1 MPNEIIGLILS
12 ICGMLVRI
20 ISYQAKK
27 KPMMIALHGVSVV
40 FFSLSY
46 FFIGGGI
53 GVMMNIFAFVQ
64 DIIFF
69 TIGKR
74 RGLPVYLAVTLLC
87 AAYVAAYLV
96 YTLVFFAA
104 EPLNTKLWNL
114 LPIAGAFF
122 GTVALAFSHENTL
135 RVVKLGEVG
144 CWLTY
149 NIHLGIGALGGTLCS
164 VFSILSILLALFRFR
179 KKKQSTTTETFNESV
194 KISDEETK

>member
-1 MPNEIIGLILS
+1 MPNEIIALILS

-27 KPMMIALHGVSVV
+27 KPMMIALHGVSVI
-40 FFSLSY
+40 FFSLTY
-46 FFIGGGI
+46 VFVGGGI
-53 GVMMNIFAFVQ
+53 GIMMNIFAFVQ

-122 GTVALAFSHENTL
+122 GTIALAFSRENML
-135 RVVKLGEVG
+135 RTVKLGEAG
-144 CWLTY
+144 CWIVY
-149 NIHLGIGALGGTLCS
+149 NCQFGIGALGGILCDAL
-164 VFSILSILLALFRFR
+164 SILSIFFALFRYR
-179 KKKQSTTTETFNESV
+179 KAKDLEQLPPSA
-194 KISDEETK
+194 EEENSSN